1 MCKHLSKNIAP
12 AVLFHRSIELY
23 RWVKLSKYARVV
35 RRGAGLGFYF
45 VAVVPEIDLPY
56 SVTFYPL

>member
-1 MCKHLSKNIAP
+1 MCKYLSKNIAP
-12 AVLFHRSIELY
+12 AVLFHRSIALQMG
-23 RWVKLSKYARVV
+23 KTKYAPVV
-35 RRGAGLGFYF
+35 RRGVGLGFCF